1 MRVAELVYSSNSV
14 FSLRSDGLPVAR
26 PPFQMVVERGSHAAI
41 LARKMEVEH
50 GVNLSGGSG
59 DPYSNA
65 G

>member
-1 MRVAELVYSSNSV
+1 
-14 FSLRSDGLPVAR
+14 LPVAR